1 MQVRVGILGVF
12 FGRGNNFQIIVGFID
27 LYSEAEGLWS
37 NPLIRFNPIHGRAV
51 GLFIRYRDAQ
61 YERKGYRC
69 DFNNCFPRS
78 WTFY

>member
-1 MQVRVGILGVF
+1 MNRLGWEHGVF

-51 GLFIRYRDAQ
+51 GLFIRYGLLTHLIR
-61 YERKGYRC
+61 GG
-69 DFNNCFPRS
+69 PIS
-78 WTFY
+78 